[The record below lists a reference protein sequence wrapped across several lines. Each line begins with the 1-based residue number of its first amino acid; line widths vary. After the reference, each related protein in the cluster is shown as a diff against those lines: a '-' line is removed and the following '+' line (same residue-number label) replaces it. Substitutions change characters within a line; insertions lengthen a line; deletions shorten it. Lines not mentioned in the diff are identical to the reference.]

1 MSTSMMAGCWKH
13 TAVRTTASA
22 SSTSQAADAINDF
35 VVEQMN
41 RYQIP
46 GLSLSILLSGQVV
59 TERSYGFN
67 DLEFGIKADNKTV
80 YQLASVAK
88 IFTSVGLM
96 MLVDEGKLSLDSRVT
111 DLVSNLP
118 ETWSNIRLRHLLNH
132 TSGLPSDFNSNPRYE
147 TEERV
152 RRERERFV
160 DAEKLDYFSVAERLS
175 YLTELPLQFRAGTKW
190 AYNQPGYVLLGIIVE
205 HVSGQRFSAFMRD
218 RLFSKLGM
226 DSAQFGDSRVVV
238 PLRRQVAYTR
248 QFGPL
253 QNWLWPYST
262 SDYPAAGLNMSALD
276 MAKFFTALTTG
287 KLLRQATIENVW
299 RQVQLESGEKVKY
312 AQGWTVREISG
323 LKAVGHE
330 GGGCAWVTHV
340 PSLDVTVIVLSN
352 LAGSGADLGDKLADH
367 LIQGGW
373 FS

>member
-1 MSTSMMAGCWKH
+1 MAGCWKH

-132 TSGLPSDFNSNPRYE
+132 TSGLPSHFNSNPRYE

-160 DAEKLDYFSVAERLS
+160 DAEKLDYFSAAERLS

-287 KLLRQATIENVW
+287 KLLRQATIENMW

-312 AQGWTVREISG
+312 AQGWTVGESSG
-323 LKAVGHE
+323 RKAVGHE